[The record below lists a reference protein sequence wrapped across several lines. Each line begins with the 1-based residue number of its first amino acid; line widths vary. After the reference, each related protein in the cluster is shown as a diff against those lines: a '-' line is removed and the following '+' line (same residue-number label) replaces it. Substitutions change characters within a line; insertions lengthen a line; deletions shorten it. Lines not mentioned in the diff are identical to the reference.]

1 MTPPYLHLPPTTSS
15 QGSPPCLLS
24 GPASSSPSLNQM
36 VVDSGSKQ
44 KSCVVEITHSQIIP
58 AQDSTQ
64 PPGPILNGKLGP
76 IGPKGA
82 GGLGIKTMV
91 EP

>member
-1 MTPPYLHLPPTTSS
+1 
-15 QGSPPCLLS
+15 
-24 GPASSSPSLNQM
+24 M
-36 VVDSGSKQ
+36 VEDSGSKL
-44 KSCVVEITHSQIIP
+44 KSCVTEVTHSQILL

-82 GGLGIKTMV
+82 GGLGVKTMV
-91 EP
+91 KP